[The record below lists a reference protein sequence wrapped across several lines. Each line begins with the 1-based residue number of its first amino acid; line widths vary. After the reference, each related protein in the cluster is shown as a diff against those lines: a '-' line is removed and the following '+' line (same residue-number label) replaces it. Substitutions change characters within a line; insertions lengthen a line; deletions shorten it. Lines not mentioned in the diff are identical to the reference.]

1 MMNSYVRWKQR
12 FQNFEKSYQ
21 ILSSILEKKD
31 LSVVDQLALIKIFEL
46 SFDLAWNTLKDYLQ
60 AQEVVAKFPREVI
73 KESIHYE
80 LLEPTD
86 PWLEMLENRNLM
98 AHTYDSSKSIQA
110 VQLIREEYAKT
121 LQNFY
126 QTFQAKLKSE

>member
-1 MMNSYVRWKQR
+1 MNSDIRWKQR
-12 FQNFEKSYQ
+12 FQNFERSYQ

-46 SFDLAWNTLKDYLQ
+46 LFELAWNTLKDYLQ

-86 PWLEMLENRNLM
+86 TWLEMLENRSLM